1 MDKRLK
7 TGQEDHFQVLDRIW
21 AHLPEVPAEKVE
33 QDVAEVLAAIRAEV
47 APEDLHKKTE
57 S

>member
-1 MDKRLK
+1 MDERLK